1 MQRQLLEMGNRIQ
14 LSTEEI
20 IMGFVISCIEDVA
33 DCLGIDYLE
42 VYQRM
47 NAVKMI
53 NEYIVPNYVV
63 LHSESRKNVTEGLID
78 TLKRWEGSETA
89 VLEISDN
96 DRTMSED
103 QHRKVRNIIRWQ
115 RIGCIVVKISETLNV
130 SLMEALDLFYKS
142 ETCRRF
148 HDEETGLYLQGNL
161 YVLNDFLAEI
171 SR

>member
-1 MQRQLLEMGNRIQ
+1 MENMIQ

-20 IMGFVISCIEDVA
+20 IMGFVSSCIEDVA
-33 DCLGIDYLE
+33 AVLGLDYLE

-53 NEYIVPNYVV
+53 DEYIIPSYEV
-63 LHSESRKNVTEGLID
+63 LHSESRKNVTKGLID
-78 TLKRWEGSETA
+78 TLKRWEGSEIA
-89 VLEISDN
+89 VIEISD
-96 DRTMSED
+96 DHRAMSEEH
-103 QHRKVRNIIRWQ
+103 HRKVRNIIRWQ

-130 SLMEALDLFYKS
+130 SLKEALDLFYKS

-148 HDEETGLYLQGNL
+148 HDEETRLYLQGNL